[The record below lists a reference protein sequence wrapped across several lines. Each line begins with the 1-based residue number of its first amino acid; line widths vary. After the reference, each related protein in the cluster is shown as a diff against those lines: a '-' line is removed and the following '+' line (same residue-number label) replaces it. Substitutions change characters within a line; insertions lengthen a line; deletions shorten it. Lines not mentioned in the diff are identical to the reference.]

1 MCMHL
6 QCMEC
11 NHPLEFWQRSEFHF
25 IFAHINQFSF
35 RLRQEGTWPFYQ
47 IGSSKTEVHDVFSYM
62 PCINYVLS
70 CSILLGLSARPVC
83 SFLALYPDADV
94 HGSSLMAQE
103 DGDGHWHVSIDLSG
117 SIAITKDHNQVAKL
131 SSPLCT
137 IATLSCQD
145 WRFSNINSFTC
156 TKLARPWI

>member
-1 MCMHL
+1 MHIHL

-11 NHPLEFWQRSEFHF
+11 NHRLEFRQRSGFHL
-25 IFAHINQFSF
+25 IFNHIIQFSF

-47 IGSSKTEVHDVFSYM
+47 IGSSKTECM
-62 PCINYVLS
+62 PSSHTCLDYVLS
-70 CSILLGLSARPVC
+70 CSILLGLSGRPVC

-117 SIAITKDHNQVAKL
+117 SIAITKDHNQVVKF

-137 IATLSCQD
+137 IATFCH
-145 WRFSNINSFTC
+145 
-156 TKLARPWI
+156 ARTGGSQISIHLRAQS

>member
-1 MCMHL
+1 MRIHL
-6 QCMEC
+6 HCMEC
-11 NHPLEFWQRSEFHF
+11 NYPLEFSQRNWFHL
-25 IFAHINQFSF
+25 IFNHIIQFSF

-47 IGSSKTEVHDVFSYM
+47 IVSSKTECM
-62 PCINYVLS
+62 PSSHKCLDYVLS
-70 CSILLGLSARPVC
+70 CSILLGLSGRPVC

-103 DGDGHWHVSIDLSG
+103 DGNGHWHVSIDLSG

>member
-1 MCMHL
+1 MHIHL

-11 NHPLEFWQRSEFHF
+11 NHRLEFRQRSGFHF
-25 IFAHINQFSF
+25 IFNHIIQFSF

-47 IGSSKTEVHDVFSYM
+47 IVSSKTECM
-62 PCINYVLS
+62 PSSHKCLDYVLS
-70 CSILLGLSARPVC
+70 CSILLGLSGRPVC

-117 SIAITKDHNQVAKL
+117 SIAITKDHNQVAKSEARHL
-131 SSPLCT
+131 GTSEEWLGGVCDLAYSRYFLPLYNFHLT
-137 IATLSCQD
+137 E
-145 WRFSNINSFTC
+145 
-156 TKLARPWI
+156 

>member
-1 MCMHL
+1 
-6 QCMEC
+6 MEC
-11 NHPLEFWQRSEFHF
+11 NHRLEFRQRSGFHF
-25 IFAHINQFSF
+25 IFNHIIQFSF

-47 IGSSKTEVHDVFSYM
+47 IVSSKTECM
-62 PCINYVLS
+62 PSSHKCLDYVLS
-70 CSILLGLSARPVC
+70 CSILLGLSGRPVC

>member
-1 MCMHL
+1 MHIHL

-11 NHPLEFWQRSEFHF
+11 NHRLEFRQRSGFHF
-25 IFAHINQFSF
+25 IFNHIIQFSF

-47 IGSSKTEVHDVFSYM
+47 IVSSKTECM
-62 PCINYVLS
+62 PSSHKCLDYVLS
-70 CSILLGLSARPVC
+70 CSILLGLSGRPVC

-103 DGDGHWHVSIDLSG
+103 DGNGHWHVSIDLSG
-117 SIAITKDHNQVAKL
+117 SIAITKDHNQVVKF

>member
-1 MCMHL
+1 MHIHL

-11 NHPLEFWQRSEFHF
+11 NHRLEFRQRSGFHL
-25 IFAHINQFSF
+25 IFNHIIQFSF

-47 IGSSKTEVHDVFSYM
+47 IGSRKTECM
-62 PCINYVLS
+62 PSSHTCLDYVLS
-70 CSILLGLSARPVC
+70 CSILLGLSGRPVC

>member
-1 MCMHL
+1 MYLHSLFRISMPACDMEPLDKGGYL
-6 QCMEC
+6 QTVL
-11 NHPLEFWQRSEFHF
+11 PFSRS
-25 IFAHINQFSF
+25 
-35 RLRQEGTWPFYQ
+35 PFYQ
-47 IGSSKTEVHDVFSYM
+47 IGSIKTEVHAIFSYM

-83 SFLALYPDADV
+83 SFLALDPDADV
-94 HGSSLMAQE
+94 HGSSLMVQ
-103 DGDGHWHVSIDLSG
+103 DDSDGHWHVSIDLSG

-156 TKLARPWI
+156 TKLARP